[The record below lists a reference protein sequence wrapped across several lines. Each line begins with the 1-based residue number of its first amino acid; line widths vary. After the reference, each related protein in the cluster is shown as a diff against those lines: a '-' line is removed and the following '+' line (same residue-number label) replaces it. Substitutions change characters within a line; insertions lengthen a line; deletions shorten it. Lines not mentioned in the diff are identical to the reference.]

1 MQEFVFC
8 LSFFKQA
15 GNGGSF
21 DFAKR
26 KRFLFSFFLRIKQN
40 SNEPFFLSLA
50 ELQTWEDLGMIIAK
64 GSIALPYIN
73 YFDYVIYVITLLRY

>member
-26 KRFLFSFFLRIKQN
+26 KRFFIFIFPEDKTKLERTV
-40 SNEPFFLSLA
+40 FLSLA
-50 ELQTWEDLGMIIAK
+50 ELQTW
-64 GSIALPYIN
+64 
-73 YFDYVIYVITLLRY
+73 

>member
-26 KRFLFSFFLRIKQN
+26 KRFFIFIFPEDKTKHERTV
-40 SNEPFFLSLA
+40 FLSLA

>member
-26 KRFLFSFFLRIKQN
+26 KRFFIFIFPEDKTKHERTV
-40 SNEPFFLSLA
+40 FLSLA

-64 GSIALPYIN
+64 GSIALPYII